1 MSGAGRPSG
10 SLRPVL
16 ALCLATFLWSGNF
29 VVGRALRDAVDPVT
43 LSTLRWSLCL
53 LFLLP
58 LIWRRLTA
66 ARRAAMRRS
75 WRLLLALGATGIA
88 GFQTFV
94 YLAVSRTTAVNALL
108 MLAITPALIMLGAAV
123 TGQGRPRPV
132 QWLGCLVSLGGA
144 VVLIS
149 HGDLAALARLRLNAG
164 DLWMLGAVIAWCIYS
179 LMLRRRPADL
189 PQDLTLAGSILGG
202 LAILLPLLMAD
213 LPAARLALGPEVVAG
228 LLYVSICASLVAF
241 LLWSFGVEAIGAARA
256 GQFVYLMPV
265 FGTALAVLF
274 LGERVTP
281 TQLAGAACICVGILL
296 VNRVPATATSG

>member
-1 MSGAGRPSG
+1 M
-10 SLRPVL
+10 L
-16 ALCLATFLWSGNF
+16 ALSLAAFLWSGNF
-29 VVGRALRDAVDPVT
+29 VVGRALREAVDPVT

-58 LIWRRLTA
+58 LVWRKLTA
-66 ARRAAMRRS
+66 ARRGAMFRA

-123 TGQGRPRPV
+123 TGQGRPRTS
-132 QWLGCLVSLGGA
+132 QWLGCLVSLAGA

-149 HGDLAALARLRLNAG
+149 HGDIAALAMLRFNAG

-179 LMLRRRPADL
+179 LMLRRRPEDL
-189 PQDLTLAGSILGG
+189 PQDIALAGSILGG
-202 LAILLPLLMAD
+202 LAILLPLLIAD
-213 LPAARLALGPEVVAG
+213 LPAARLSLDTGVIAG
-228 LLYVSICASLVAF
+228 LLYVSVCASLVAF
-241 LLWSFGVEAIGAARA
+241 LLWSYGVEAIGPARA

-274 LGERVTP
+274 LGEHVTVA
-281 TQLAGAACICVGILL
+281 QVAGAACICAGILL
-296 VNRVPATATSG
+296 VNRAPAASPPS